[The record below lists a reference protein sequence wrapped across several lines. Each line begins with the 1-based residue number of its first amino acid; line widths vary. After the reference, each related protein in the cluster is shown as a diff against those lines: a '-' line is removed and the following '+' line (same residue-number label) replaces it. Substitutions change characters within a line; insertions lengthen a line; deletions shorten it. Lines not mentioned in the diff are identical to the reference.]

1 MQAQCSHRT
10 GGSDGC
16 RVKGLGFGVV
26 GTWASRPTRRRV
38 PTLTRHCVRALVLQV
53 RQAKLRMPSWENV
66 EEAINFTV
74 LPKGSAG
81 TEKPE
86 LFGTHSQTY
95 SPWRL
100 YMQNR
105 LGR

>member
-1 MQAQCSHRT
+1 VHHASCCVAA
-10 GGSDGC
+10 SDADLLPC
-16 RVKGLGFGVV
+16 ALL
-26 GTWASRPTRRRV
+26 
-38 PTLTRHCVRALVLQV
+38 TLTRHCVRALVLQV

-86 LFGTHSQTY
+86 LFGTHSSTY
-95 SPWRL
+95 SLW
-100 YMQNR
+100 
-105 LGR
+105 